1 VWQTRSAHDRC
12 AIAPRRI
19 WLVVALCAV
28 LYFASAAVAAAEPNL
43 IQLENAK
50 AGTVDWQLTN
60 PGHASGV
67 IEGYASLTS
76 VNRGGRIL
84 LFVSTA
90 EPSYTIDLFRL
101 GYYGGLGGRRVAD
114 TVQRL
119 GVLQPVPAPDPVTGR
134 IECQWTDPFVL
145 DIPNTRDP
153 TDWMSG
159 VYVAKLTASDSGTQA
174 YVIFAVRDDARP
186 SDLLMAQSVSTYQA
200 YSPWGGKSLYGTIA
214 QRADDIN
221 KAVEV
226 SFNRPYF
233 GEDTSGAGD
242 FFFWE
247 YAMAWWLEANGYD
260 VSYATSIDVD
270 ANPTLLLSHRAYLS
284 VGHDEYWS
292 ALMRDHV
299 EAARDAGVNLGFFS
313 GNTSYWQVRF
323 TPSPLTGDPSR
334 TMVGYKDVW
343 YLDPITP
350 DSRKTNQWRLAPVN
364 RAEDAMIGVRFVTQA
379 RPPLV
384 IEDASSWV
392 FTGTGLRNG
401 DVLTNPNGR
410 PFLGYE
416 VDAMGPASPPQTRRL
431 AHSPTDAT
439 QANFADMTVYRATSG
454 ATVFAIGS
462 IAWSF
467 NLPATQQI
475 TRNVLA
481 RFISGAFDD
490 TTPLRPPLPTPWMAA
505 DIGDVGRPGYVG
517 AVTPQGFTLNGAGH
531 DISHAND
538 ALYYAYQPWSGDCT
552 IVARLSALQ
561 LYWDNR
567 AGVMIRESLDPG
579 SAYVALHGRPTGSVG
594 VLQEGVDLVTRLQTG
609 AGPSVAGSIDVP
621 IPYWL
626 KLTRTGDV
634 FDAAVSSDGATW
646 VSVSRVVLPMQRNV
660 YIGTDV
666 LSAQPG
672 VWVTASFDHIAV
684 NTAGSS
690 DGVLDRSDWVAWA
703 TEWSDGEPPSN
714 ALDGDLATRFTTG
727 DAQHDSQGFGV
738 SWPGTRIVARIRM
751 DRGASI
757 GDEPTTCGI
766 WVFDAS
772 DRSTLV
778 DCAPDADGIVD
789 ISFPAVAA
797 HRIDVWQW
805 GVSGNWWSI
814 AEFNVYSIGRQDG
827 TVVAENLIRACSA
840 AVIGRPLN
848 SVFAEIGRTRAT
860 QVEPHSRCP
869 EAR

>member
-1 VWQTRSAHDRC
+1 MVPVCVLLHVVSV
-12 AIAPRRI
+12 AP
-19 WLVVALCAV
+19 
-28 LYFASAAVAAAEPNL
+28 AAAQQRNL

-50 AGTVDWQLTN
+50 AGTTDWKLTK
-60 PGHASGV
+60 PGYASGV

-101 GYYGGLGGRRVAD
+101 GYYGGLGGRRVRD
-114 TVQRL
+114 TIQRS
-119 GVLQPVPAPDPVTGR
+119 GVLQPVPAPDPATGR
-134 IECQWTDPFVL
+134 VECQWTNPFVL
-145 DIPNTRDP
+145 DIPNTSDP

-159 VYVAKLTASDSGTQA
+159 VYVAKLTASVSGTQG
-174 YVIFAVRDDARP
+174 YIIFAVRDDARS

-200 YSPWGGKSLYGTIA
+200 YNPWGGKSLYGTIA

-260 VSYATSIDVD
+260 VSYATSIDLD
-270 ANPTLLLSHRAYLS
+270 ASPMLLLSHRAYLS

-334 TMVGYKDVW
+334 TMVGYKDAW

-364 RAEDAMIGVRFVTQA
+364 RPEDAMIGVRFITQA

-384 IEDASSWV
+384 IDDASSWV

-490 TTPLRPPLPTPWMAA
+490 TTPVRPPLPTPWMTA
-505 DIGDVGRPGYVG
+505 DIGDGGRPGYVG

-531 DISHAND
+531 DISQPND
-538 ALYYAYQPWSGDCT
+538 ALYYAYQPWSGDGT

-594 VLQEGVDLVTRLQTG
+594 VLQEGVDLVTRLQAG
-609 AGPSVAGSIDVP
+609 AGPSFAGSIDVP

-646 VSVSRVVLPMQRNV
+646 VSVSRVRVLMQQNV

-684 NTAGSS
+684 NNAGSS

-738 SWPGTRIVARIRM
+738 SWPGTRTVARIRM
-751 DRGASI
+751 
-757 GDEPTTCGI
+757 
-766 WVFDAS
+766 
-772 DRSTLV
+772 
-778 DCAPDADGIVD
+778 
-789 ISFPAVAA
+789 
-797 HRIDVWQW
+797 
-805 GVSGNWWSI
+805 
-814 AEFNVYSIGRQDG
+814 
-827 TVVAENLIRACSA
+827 
-840 AVIGRPLN
+840 
-848 SVFAEIGRTRAT
+848 
-860 QVEPHSRCP
+860 
-869 EAR
+869 